1 MNRQSD
7 TVECLRGIIV
17 ADCIYRRNRNNH
29 SMNRQS
35 DTVECLRGI
44 ALPVHTVVAFV
55 SSINTISHYYSSQTF
70 YSIALP
76 VHTVVVSVPS
86 INTISH
92 YYSSQIFYSIV
103 LPVHTVVVSPQHE
116 QAKRYCRMF
125 ERNNSG

>member
-1 MNRQSD
+1 MNRQND

-44 ALPVHTVVAFV
+44 IVADC
-55 SSINTISHYYSSQTF
+55 IYRRNRQ
-70 YSIALP
+70 
-76 VHTVVVSVPS
+76 
-86 INTISH
+86 
-92 YYSSQIFYSIV
+92 
-103 LPVHTVVVSPQHE
+103 PQYE

>member
-44 ALPVHTVVAFV
+44 IMADC
-55 SSINTISHYYSSQTF
+55 IYRRN
-70 YSIALP
+70 
-76 VHTVVVSVPS
+76 
-86 INTISH
+86 
-92 YYSSQIFYSIV
+92 
-103 LPVHTVVVSPQHE
+103 
-116 QAKRYCRMF
+116 
-125 ERNNSG
+125 RNNHSMNRQSDTVEFKIPIEVFYQQ